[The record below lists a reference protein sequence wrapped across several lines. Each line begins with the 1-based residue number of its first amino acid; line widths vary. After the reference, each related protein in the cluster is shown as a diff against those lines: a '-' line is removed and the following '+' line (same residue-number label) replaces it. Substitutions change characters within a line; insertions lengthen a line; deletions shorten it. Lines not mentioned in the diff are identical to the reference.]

1 MINKYIKKLLAPI
14 FVSLFF
20 LINMASAGYAD
31 TTVSAEVGFIFNTLL
46 FLICGFLVMFMAA
59 GFAMLES
66 GMVTSKSVSVIC
78 AKNIGLFSIAGIMFW
93 MFGYNVAYGIPEGG
107 YIGKFIP
114 WSDSSKIAT
123 GYADGSDWYFQM
135 VFCATT
141 CSIVSG
147 TLAERIKL
155 WPFFLF
161 AAILTGFLYPFVM
174 GWQWGGGWLAAAGFS
189 DFAGS
194 TLVHSTGGA
203 AALAGAILLGPRLG
217 RFTKSGAPSPV
228 KPFAAS
234 SIPLVTIGVFILW
247 LGWFGFNGGSQL
259 AMGTGDDAI
268 AVSKIFINTNLA
280 ACGGVMAAAMITRL
294 NFGKTDVVQMLN
306 GAIGGLVAITA
317 EPLMPSPL
325 AAILIGAVGGII
337 VVYGTKFLFAM
348 KIDDVVGAIPAHLFA
363 GIWGTLAVP
372 ITNSGANFGTQLLG
386 VIAINGTVFVI
397 SLIVWQIMKSTMGIR
412 LSKEGET
419 KGTDVTETGVI
430 AYAIRD

>member
-1 MINKYIKKLLAPI
+1 MTKIIKLISAPLLS
-14 FVSLFF
+14 FVMLMSLTSVG
-20 LINMASAGYAD
+20 NAE

-78 AKNIGLFSIAGIMFW
+78 AKNIGLYAISGIMFW
-93 MFGYNVAYGIPEGG
+93 LVGYNLAYGIPEGG
-107 YIGKFIP
+107 YIGNFLP
-114 WSDSSKIAT
+114 WSDASSLET
-123 GYADGSDWYFQM
+123 GYSDGSDWFFQM

-141 CSIVSG
+141 VSICSG
-147 TLAERIKL
+147 AMAERVKL

-161 AAILTGFLYPFVM
+161 AAILAGVIYPIVM
-174 GWQWGGGWLAAAGFS
+174 GWQWGGGWLAEIGFS

-203 AALAGAILLGPRLG
+203 AALAGIMILGPRYG
-217 RFTKSGAPSPV
+217 RFTKAGVPTPI

-234 SIPLVTIGVFILW
+234 SIPLVTIGVFVLW

-259 AMGTGDDAI
+259 ALGSFAD
-268 AVSKIFINTNLA
+268 AVSISTIFINTNLA
-280 ACGGVMAAAMITRL
+280 ACGGVFAAAVITRL
-294 NFGKTDVVQMLN
+294 MFGKTDVVQMLN

-317 EPLMPSPL
+317 EPLTPSPL
-325 AAILIGAVGGII
+325 SAILIGAVGGVI
-337 VVYGTKFLFAM
+337 VVFGTKLLFSY
-348 KIDDVVGAIPAHLFA
+348 KLDDVVGAIPAHLLS

-372 ITNSGANFGTQLLG
+372 LTNSDATFSAQLIG
-386 VIAINGTVFVI
+386 VISINVFVFI
-397 SLIVWQIMKSTMGIR
+397 VSYTVWSVLNSLVGIT
-412 LSKEGET
+412 LSKEAQS

>member
-1 MINKYIKKLLAPI
+1 MTKHLKKLIAPM
-14 FVSLFF
+14 VSLFF
-20 LINMASAGYAD
+20 LLNMTSVGYAE
-31 TTVSAEVGFIFNTLL
+31 TTVSAEVGFIFNTFL
-46 FLICGFLVMFMAA
+46 FLVCGFLVMFMAA

-93 MFGYNVAYGIPEGG
+93 LVGYNLAYGIPEGG
-107 YIGKFIP
+107 FIGKFIP
-114 WSDSSKIAT
+114 WADASAVDT

-141 CSIVSG
+141 VSIVSG

-161 AAILTGFLYPFVM
+161 AAILTGFIYPIVM
-174 GWQWGGGWLAAAGFS
+174 GWQWGGGWLAELGFS

-203 AALAGAILLGPRLG
+203 AALAGAMLLGARTG
-217 RFTKSGAPSPV
+217 RFTKSGAPAPI

-234 SIPLVTIGVFILW
+234 SIPLVTVGVFILW

-259 AMGTGDDAI
+259 AMGTFDDAVAI
-268 AVSKIFINTNLA
+268 SNIFINTNLA
-280 ACGGVMAAAMITRL
+280 ACGGVMAAGAITRL
-294 NFGKTDVVQMLN
+294 MAGKTDVIQMLN

-317 EPLMPSPL
+317 EPLAPTPL
-325 AAILIGAVGGII
+325 AAILIGACGGLI
-337 VVYGTKFLFAM
+337 VVFGTKLLFSL
-348 KIDDVVGAIPAHLFA
+348 KIDDVVGAIPAHMFA
-363 GIWGTLAVP
+363 GIFGTLIVP
-372 ITNSGANFGTQLLG
+372 VTNSDATFSTQLIG
-386 VIAINGTVFVI
+386 VLSINIFVFVVAYI
-397 SLIVWQIMKSTMGIR
+397 IWAIMKNTMGIR
-412 LSKEGET
+412 LSKEAET
-419 KGTDVTETGVI
+419 KGTDVSETGVI

>member
-1 MINKYIKKLLAPI
+1 MGKFLKKFITPATSFLLLMSMTG
-14 FVSLFF
+14 VG
-20 LINMASAGYAD
+20 MAD
-31 TTVSAEVGFIFNTLL
+31 TTVSAEVSFIFNTFL
-46 FLICGFLVMFMAA
+46 FLMCGFLVMFMAC

-66 GMVTSKSVSVIC
+66 GMVTSKSVAVIC
-78 AKNIGLFSIAGIMFW
+78 AKNIGLFSIAGVMFW
-93 MFGYNVAYGIPEGG
+93 MVGYNLAYGIPEGG
-107 YIGKFIP
+107 YIGKFAP
-114 WSDSSKIAT
+114 WSDGSKLDT

-141 CSIVSG
+141 VSIVSG

-161 AAILTGFLYPFVM
+161 AAILSGVIYPIVM

-203 AALAGAILLGPRLG
+203 AAFAGAIILGPRLG
-217 RFTKSGAPSPV
+217 RFTKAGAGPV

-259 AMGTGDDAI
+259 AMGTFDDAV

-280 ACGGVMAAAMITRL
+280 ACGGVLAAAAVTRL
-294 NFGKTDVVQMLN
+294 SGKTDVIQMLN

-317 EPLMPSPL
+317 EPLMPSPI
-325 AAILIGAVGGII
+325 AAILIGGVGGVI
-337 VVYGTKFLFAM
+337 VVYGTKLLFAM

-372 ITNSGANFGTQLLG
+372 ITNSGTSFGAQLLG
-386 VIAINGTVFVI
+386 VVSINAFVFVVAF
-397 SLIVWQIMKSTMGIR
+397 IVWSIMKATMGIR
-412 LSKEGET
+412 LSKEAEM
-419 KGTDVTETGVI
+419 KGTDVSETGVI

>member
-1 MINKYIKKLLAPI
+1 MTKLINKISVPLL
-14 FVSLFF
+14 SLI
-20 LINMASAGYAD
+20 LLLNMSGGAMAE
-31 TTVSAEVGFIFNTLL
+31 TTVSAEIGFIFNTLL
-46 FLICGFLVMFMAA
+46 FLMCGFLVFFMAC

-78 AKNIGLFSIAGIMFW
+78 AKNIGLISIAGIMFW
-93 MFGYNVAYGIPEGG
+93 MVGYNLAYGIPEGG
-107 YIGKFIP
+107 YIGSFVP
-114 WSDSSKIAT
+114 WSDASAVDT

-141 CSIVSG
+141 VSIVSG

-161 AAILTGFLYPFVM
+161 AAILSGIIYPIVM
-174 GWQWGGGWLAAAGFS
+174 GWQWGGGWLASAGFS

-203 AALAGAILLGPRLG
+203 AALAGALMLGPRLG
-217 RFTKSGAPSPV
+217 RFTKSGQPAPL

-234 SIPLVTIGVFILW
+234 SIPLVTVGVFILW

-259 AMGTGDDAI
+259 AIGTADDAI
-268 AVSKIFINTNLA
+268 AVSSIFLNTFLA
-280 ACGGVMAAAMITRL
+280 GAGGVMAAATVTRL

-306 GAIGGLVAITA
+306 GCIGGLVAITA

-325 AAILIGAVGGII
+325 AAILIGAVGGVI
-337 VVYGTKFLFAM
+337 VVYGTKLLFSL

-372 ITNSGANFGTQLLG
+372 ITNPDTSFGTQLLG
-386 VIAINGTVFVI
+386 VISINVFVFVVAM
-397 SLIVWQIMKSTMGIR
+397 IVWSLMKATIGIR
-412 LSKEGET
+412 LSKEAET